1 METRASLA
9 REELL
14 DRVSRILG
22 AMLGEALPARD
33 IDEDTSLLGHGIGLD
48 SIEIL
53 GLVAAL
59 EDEFDLAIDDTELDV
74 QYFAT
79 VGGVHPLTLP
89 ELLSLPDGNDWWRC
103 C

>member
-1 METRASLA
+1 MEAQAPLA

-14 DRVSRILG
+14 DQVSRILR
-22 AMLGEALPARD
+22 AILGEALPALD

-59 EDEFDLAIDDTELDV
+59 ENEFDLTIDDTELDIRH
-74 QYFAT
+74 FAT
-79 VGGVHPLTLP
+79 VGGLLHLILP
-89 ELLSLPDGNDWWRC
+89 KLLSRQHANDG
-103 C
+103 

>member
-1 METRASLA
+1 MEARASLA

-22 AMLGEALPARD
+22 AMLGEALPAH
-33 IDEDTSLLGHGIGLD
+33 IDEGTSLLGHGIGLD

-79 VGGVHPLTLP
+79 VGGVLQLILP
-89 ELLSLPDGNDWWRC
+89 KLLSRPDDNDC
-103 C
+103 

>member
-1 METRASLA
+1 MKAQASLV

-14 DRVSRILG
+14 DRVSRILE

-33 IDEDTSLLGHGIGLD
+33 IDEDTPLLGHGLGLD

-59 EDEFDLAIDDTELDV
+59 EEEFDLTIDDNELNV
-74 QYFAT
+74 LHFAT
-79 VGGVHPLTLP
+79 VGSVLHLILP
-89 ELLSLPDGNDWWRC
+89 KLLSRPHDNDR
-103 C
+103 

>member
-22 AMLGEALPARD
+22 AMLGDALPARD
-33 IDEDTSLLGHGIGLD
+33 IDEGTSLLGHGIGLD

-74 QYFAT
+74 QHFAT
-79 VGGVHPLTLP
+79 VGGVLHLIFSKLFSR
-89 ELLSLPDGNDWWRC
+89 LHVNDC
-103 C
+103 

>member
-1 METRASLA
+1 MEARASLA

-79 VGGVHPLTLP
+79 VGGVLQLILP
-89 ELLSLPDGNDWWRC
+89 KLLSRPDDNDC
-103 C
+103 

>member
-1 METRASLA
+1 MEAQSSLA

-22 AMLGEALPARD
+22 AMLGEALPARG

-48 SIEIL
+48 SIEVL

-59 EDEFDLAIDDTELDV
+59 EDEFDLTIDDTELDV

-79 VGGVHPLTLP
+79 VGSILYLILP
-89 ELLSLPDGNDWWRC
+89 KLLNRQHDDDC
-103 C
+103 